1 MDNEAENLNSS
12 TEETENTDSSTGESE
27 QEENSQEQY
36 TEREK
41 QYYARIK
48 DLESKLKTKDSEPQ
62 KKETKSDDFG
72 YDVKAYLK
80 SSGIKA
86 DEFDFVRKELKNFSG
101 SVDDLIENEYF
112 QNKLEKERKL
122 KETAD
127 AIPKSK
133 RSGAPAT
140 DSVDYWLS
148 KPFEEVPQNMRNKV
162 VTARMEQEKKGVRF
176 YNS

>member
-1 MDNEAENLNSS
+1 MINDETQETVLDNTEEEVETAETETEDEAEDSKDWKAEALKYKAILDRNKNKKED
-12 TEETENTDSSTGESE
+12 TEV
-27 QEENSQEQY
+27 
-36 TEREK
+36 
-41 QYYARIK
+41 
-48 DLESKLKTKDSEPQ
+48 

-86 DEFDFVRKELKNFSG
+86 DEFDFVRKELKNFNG

-140 DSVDYWLS
+140 DNVDYWLS
-148 KPFEEVPQNMRNKV
+148 KPFEEVPQNMRSKV
-162 VTARMEQEKKGVRF
+162 VNARMEQEKKGIRF

>member
-1 MDNEAENLNSS
+1 MINDETQETVLDNTVEEVETAE
-12 TEETENTDSSTGESE
+12 TEETTEEESE
-27 QEENSQEQY
+27 KDWKAEALKYKAILERNKNKKEET
-36 TEREK
+36 TEV
-41 QYYARIK
+41 
-48 DLESKLKTKDSEPQ
+48 

-86 DEFDFVRKELKNFSG
+86 DEFDFVRKELKNFNG
-101 SVDDLIENEYF
+101 DVDALIENEYF
-112 QNKLEKERKL
+112 QAKLEKERKVR
-122 KETAD
+122 ETAD

-140 DSVDYWLS
+140 DSVDYWLT
-148 KPFEEVPQNMRNKV
+148 KPFEEVPQNLRSKV
-162 VTARMEQEKKGVRF
+162 VSARMEREKNGVRF

>member
-1 MDNEAENLNSS
+1 MINDETQETVLDNTAEEVEMAE
-12 TEETENTDSSTGESE
+12 TEETTEEESE
-27 QEENSQEQY
+27 KDWKAEALKYKAILERNKNKKEET
-36 TEREK
+36 TEV
-41 QYYARIK
+41 
-48 DLESKLKTKDSEPQ
+48 

-86 DEFDFVRKELKNFSG
+86 DEFDFVRKELKNFNG
-101 SVDDLIENEYF
+101 DVDALIENEYF
-112 QNKLEKERKL
+112 QAKLEKERKVR
-122 KETAD
+122 ETAD

-140 DSVDYWLS
+140 DSVDYWLT
-148 KPFEEVPQNMRNKV
+148 KPFEEVPQNLRSKV
-162 VTARMEQEKKGVRF
+162 VSARMEREKNGVRF

>member
-1 MDNEAENLNSS
+1 MINDETQETVLDNTEEEVETAETETEDEAEDSKDWKAEALKYKAILDRNKNKKED
-12 TEETENTDSSTGESE
+12 TEV
-27 QEENSQEQY
+27 
-36 TEREK
+36 
-41 QYYARIK
+41 
-48 DLESKLKTKDSEPQ
+48 

-86 DEFDFVRKELKNFSG
+86 DEFDFVRKELKNFNG

-112 QNKLEKERKL
+112 QNKLEKERKI

-140 DSVDYWLS
+140 DNVDYWLS
-148 KPFEEVPQNMRNKV
+148 KPFEEVPQNMRSKV
-162 VTARMEQEKKGVRF
+162 VNARMEQEKKGIRF